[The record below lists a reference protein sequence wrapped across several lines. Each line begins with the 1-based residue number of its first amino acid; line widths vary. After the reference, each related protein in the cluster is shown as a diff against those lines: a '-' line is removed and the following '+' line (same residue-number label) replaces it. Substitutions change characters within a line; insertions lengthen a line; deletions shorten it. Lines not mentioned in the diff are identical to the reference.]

1 MIPRFLSSRTLSC
14 GNASLSG
21 AAMILLS
28 STERQHILDLAAIA
42 EFTELAVQDDF
53 QEVYIKSLEFDV

>member
-1 MIPRFLSSRTLSC
+1 
-14 GNASLSG
+14 
-21 AAMILLS
+21 MILLS